1 MQQDARVRFD
11 QREVGFIMEDAK
23 DLNALLKEACEMGG
37 SDLHLS
43 VGTQPRV
50 RVHGNLEN
58 LKYNVLTPNVTANLL
73 MPLLDT
79 YARSVLNSVG
89 QWDMAY
95 SLHKVSRFRVNIF
108 KQKGDLAGVFRVLN
122 EKVPDYTKL
131 GLPLNVFNLYK
142 KRRGLILVVGPTGS
156 GKSTTLASF
165 LSIINQ
171 NLYKHIIT
179 LEEPIE
185 YLHWHARSVVNQR
198 EIGVDCDTFANG
210 LRAALREDPDVILV
224 GEMRDLETT
233 EIAIQS
239 AETGHLVCST
249 LHTLGA
255 AETINRILDMYPERQ
270 QGQVRSQLCSIL
282 EAVVS
287 QQLMPKADGS
297 GYCVAFEVMFR
308 NKEIVK
314 MIRDKRQ
321 DEISD
326 YLNTPEAK
334 AEGMVSMDTTI
345 LDLYKKGTVT
355 RDTALDYAF
364 DRREM
369 VKAMQA
375 LQKPAQKH
383 AGKPANDTSRR

>member
-1 MQQDARVRFD
+1 MEVAKNLDD
-11 QREVGFIMEDAK
+11 LLREAVS
-23 DLNALLKEACEMGG
+23 MGG

-43 VGTQPRV
+43 VGAQPRT
-50 RVHGNLEN
+50 RVHGNLKN
-58 LKYNVLTPNVTANLL
+58 MNYAVITPQVASNLL
-73 MPLLDT
+73 MPLMDT
-79 YARSVLNSVG
+79 LARSTLNTCG
-89 QWDMAY
+89 QYDLAY
-95 SLHKVSRFRVNIF
+95 SIKDVSRFRVNIF

-122 EKVPDYTKL
+122 ETVPDYTKL
-131 GLPLNVFNLYK
+131 GLPINVFNMYK

-165 LSIINQ
+165 LDIINK

-185 YLHWHARSVVNQR
+185 YLHWHSRSLINQR
-198 EIGVDCDTFANG
+198 EIGVDCDSFANG
-210 LRAALREDPDVILV
+210 LRAALREDPDVILI

-233 EIAIQS
+233 EIALQS

-255 AETINRILDMYPERQ
+255 ADTINRIIDMYPEKQ
-270 QGQVRSQLCSIL
+270 HNQVRSQLCAIL

-297 GYCVAFEVMFR
+297 GYVVTYEVMFK
-308 NKEIVK
+308 NKIIQK
-314 MIRDKRQ
+314 MIRDNKI

-326 YLNTPEAK
+326 YLNSDEAK
-334 AEGMVSMDTTI
+334 SQGMVSMDTTI
-345 LDLYKKGTVT
+345 MNLYKKGLVT
-355 RDTALDYAF
+355 KDTALDYAF

-369 VKAMQA
+369 AKKM
-375 LQKPAQKH
+375 
-383 AGKPANDTSRR
+383 GK

>member
-1 MQQDARVRFD
+1 MEVAKNLDD
-11 QREVGFIMEDAK
+11 LLREAVS
-23 DLNALLKEACEMGG
+23 MGG

-43 VGTQPRV
+43 VGAQPRT
-50 RVHGNLEN
+50 RVHGNLKN
-58 LKYNVLTPNVTANLL
+58 MNYAVITPQVASNLL
-73 MPLLDT
+73 MPLMDT
-79 YARSVLNSVG
+79 LARSTLNTCG
-89 QWDMAY
+89 QYDLAY
-95 SLHKVSRFRVNIF
+95 SIKDVSRFRVNIF

-122 EKVPDYTKL
+122 ETVPDYTKL
-131 GLPLNVFNLYK
+131 GLPINVFNMYK

-165 LSIINQ
+165 LDIINK

-185 YLHWHARSVVNQR
+185 YLHWHSRSLINQR
-198 EIGVDCDTFANG
+198 EIGVDCDSFANG
-210 LRAALREDPDVILV
+210 LRAALREDSDVILI

-233 EIAIQS
+233 EIALQS

-255 AETINRILDMYPERQ
+255 ADTINRIIDMYPEKQ
-270 QGQVRSQLCSIL
+270 HNQVRSQLCAIL

-297 GYCVAFEVMFR
+297 GYVVTYEVMFK
-308 NKEIVK
+308 NKTIQK
-314 MIRDKRQ
+314 MIRDKKI

-326 YLNTPEAK
+326 YLNSDEAK
-334 AEGMVSMDTTI
+334 SQGMVSMDTTI
-345 LDLYKKGTVT
+345 MNLYKKGLVT
-355 RDTALDYAF
+355 KDTALDYAF

-369 VKAMQA
+369 AKKM
-375 LQKPAQKH
+375 
-383 AGKPANDTSRR
+383 GK

>member
-1 MQQDARVRFD
+1 MEVAKNLDD
-11 QREVGFIMEDAK
+11 LLREAVS
-23 DLNALLKEACEMGG
+23 MGG

-43 VGTQPRV
+43 VGAQPRT
-50 RVHGNLEN
+50 RVHGNLKN
-58 LKYNVLTPNVTANLL
+58 MNYAVITPQVASNLL
-73 MPLLDT
+73 MPLMDT
-79 YARSVLNSVG
+79 LARSTLNTCG
-89 QWDMAY
+89 QYDLAY
-95 SLHKVSRFRVNIF
+95 SIKDVSRFRVNIF

-122 EKVPDYTKL
+122 ETVPDYTKL
-131 GLPLNVFNLYK
+131 GLPINVFNMYK

-165 LSIINQ
+165 LDIINK

-185 YLHWHARSVVNQR
+185 YLHWHSRSLINQR
-198 EIGVDCDTFANG
+198 EIGVDCDSFANG
-210 LRAALREDPDVILV
+210 LRAALREDPDVILI

-233 EIAIQS
+233 EIALQS

-255 AETINRILDMYPERQ
+255 ADTINRIIDMYPEKQ
-270 QGQVRSQLCSIL
+270 HNQVRSQLCAIL

-297 GYCVAFEVMFR
+297 GYVVTYEVMFK
-308 NKEIVK
+308 NKTIQK
-314 MIRDKRQ
+314 MIRDKKI

-326 YLNTPEAK
+326 YLNSDEAK
-334 AEGMVSMDTTI
+334 SQGMVSMDTTI
-345 LDLYKKGTVT
+345 MNLYKKGLVT
-355 RDTALDYAF
+355 KDTALDYAF

-369 VKAMQA
+369 AKKMS
-375 LQKPAQKH
+375 K
-383 AGKPANDTSRR
+383 

>member
-1 MQQDARVRFD
+1 M
-11 QREVGFIMEDAK
+11 EVAK
-23 DLNALLKEACEMGG
+23 DLDELLREAVSMGG

-43 VGTQPRV
+43 VGAQPRT
-50 RVHGNLEN
+50 RVHGNLKN
-58 LKYNVLTPNVTANLL
+58 MNYAVITPQVASNLL
-73 MPLLDT
+73 MPLMDT
-79 YARSVLNSVG
+79 LARSTLNTCG
-89 QWDMAY
+89 QYDLAY
-95 SLHKVSRFRVNIF
+95 SIKDVSRFRVNIF

-122 EKVPDYTKL
+122 ETVPDYTKL
-131 GLPLNVFNLYK
+131 GLPINVFNMYK

-165 LSIINQ
+165 LDIINK

-185 YLHWHARSVVNQR
+185 YLHWHSRSLINQR
-198 EIGVDCDTFANG
+198 EIGVDCDSFANG
-210 LRAALREDPDVILV
+210 LRAALREDPDVILI

-233 EIAIQS
+233 EIALQS

-255 AETINRILDMYPERQ
+255 ADTINRIIDMYPEKQ
-270 QGQVRSQLCSIL
+270 HNQVRSQLCAIL

-297 GYCVAFEVMFR
+297 GYVVTYEVMFK
-308 NKEIVK
+308 NKTIQK
-314 MIRDKRQ
+314 MIRDKKI

-326 YLNTPEAK
+326 YLNSDEAK
-334 AEGMVSMDTTI
+334 SQGMVSMDTTI
-345 LDLYKKGTVT
+345 MNLYKKGLVT
-355 RDTALDYAF
+355 KDTALDYAF

-369 VKAMQA
+369 AKKM
-375 LQKPAQKH
+375 
-383 AGKPANDTSRR
+383 GK

>member
-1 MQQDARVRFD
+1 MEVAKNLDD
-11 QREVGFIMEDAK
+11 LLREAVS
-23 DLNALLKEACEMGG
+23 MGG

-43 VGTQPRV
+43 VGAQPRT
-50 RVHGNLEN
+50 RVHGNLKN
-58 LKYNVLTPNVTANLL
+58 MNYAVITPQVASNLL
-73 MPLLDT
+73 MPLMDT
-79 YARSVLNSVG
+79 LARSTLNTCG
-89 QWDMAY
+89 QYDLAY
-95 SLHKVSRFRVNIF
+95 SIKDVSRFRVNIF

-122 EKVPDYTKL
+122 ETVPDYTKL
-131 GLPLNVFNLYK
+131 GLPINVFNMYK

-165 LSIINQ
+165 LDIINK

-185 YLHWHARSVVNQR
+185 YLHWHSRSLINQR
-198 EIGVDCDTFANG
+198 EIGVDCDSFANG
-210 LRAALREDPDVILV
+210 LRAALREDPDVILI

-233 EIAIQS
+233 EIALQS

-255 AETINRILDMYPERQ
+255 ADTINRIIDMYPEKQ
-270 QGQVRSQLCSIL
+270 HNQVRSQLCAIL

-297 GYCVAFEVMFR
+297 GYVVTYEVMFK
-308 NKEIVK
+308 NKTIQK
-314 MIRDKRQ
+314 MIRDKKI

-326 YLNTPEAK
+326 YLNSDEAK
-334 AEGMVSMDTTI
+334 SQGMVSMDTTI
-345 LDLYKKGTVT
+345 MNLYKKGLVT
-355 RDTALDYAF
+355 KETALDYAF

-369 VKAMQA
+369 AKKM
-375 LQKPAQKH
+375 
-383 AGKPANDTSRR
+383 GK

>member
-1 MQQDARVRFD
+1 MEVAKNLDD
-11 QREVGFIMEDAK
+11 LLREAVS
-23 DLNALLKEACEMGG
+23 MGG

-43 VGTQPRV
+43 VGAQPRT
-50 RVHGNLEN
+50 RVHGNLKN
-58 LKYNVLTPNVTANLL
+58 MNYAVITPQVASNLL
-73 MPLLDT
+73 MPLMDT
-79 YARSVLNSVG
+79 LARSTLNTCG
-89 QWDMAY
+89 QYDLAY
-95 SLHKVSRFRVNIF
+95 SIKDVSRFRVNIF

-122 EKVPDYTKL
+122 ETVPDYTKL
-131 GLPLNVFNLYK
+131 GLPINVFNMYK

-165 LSIINQ
+165 LDIINK

-185 YLHWHARSVVNQR
+185 YLHWHSRSLINQR
-198 EIGVDCDTFANG
+198 EIGVDCDSFANG
-210 LRAALREDPDVILV
+210 LRAALREDPDVILI

-233 EIAIQS
+233 EIALQS

-255 AETINRILDMYPERQ
+255 ADTINRIIDMYPEKQ
-270 QGQVRSQLCSIL
+270 HNQVRSQLCAIL

-297 GYCVAFEVMFR
+297 GYVVTYEVMFK
-308 NKEIVK
+308 NKTIQK
-314 MIRDKRQ
+314 MIRDKKI

-326 YLNTPEAK
+326 YLNSDEAK
-334 AEGMVSMDTTI
+334 SQGMVSMDTTI
-345 LDLYKKGTVT
+345 MNLYKKGLVT
-355 RDTALDYAF
+355 KDTALDYAF

-369 VKAMQA
+369 AKKM
-375 LQKPAQKH
+375 
-383 AGKPANDTSRR
+383 GK

>member
-1 MQQDARVRFD
+1 MEVAKNLDD
-11 QREVGFIMEDAK
+11 LLREAVS
-23 DLNALLKEACEMGG
+23 MGG

-43 VGTQPRV
+43 VGAQPRT
-50 RVHGNLEN
+50 RVHGNLKN
-58 LKYNVLTPNVTANLL
+58 MNYAVITPQVASNLL
-73 MPLLDT
+73 MPLMDT
-79 YARSVLNSVG
+79 LARSTLNTCG
-89 QWDMAY
+89 QYDLAY
-95 SLHKVSRFRVNIF
+95 SIKDVSRFRVNIF

-122 EKVPDYTKL
+122 ETVPDYTKL
-131 GLPLNVFNLYK
+131 GLPINVFNMYK

-165 LSIINQ
+165 LDIINK

-185 YLHWHARSVVNQR
+185 YLHWHSRSLINQR
-198 EIGVDCDTFANG
+198 EIGVDCDSFANG
-210 LRAALREDPDVILV
+210 LRAALREDPDVILI

-233 EIAIQS
+233 EIALQS

-255 AETINRILDMYPERQ
+255 ADTINRIIDMYPEKQ
-270 QGQVRSQLCSIL
+270 HNQVRSQLCAIL

-297 GYCVAFEVMFR
+297 GYVVTYEVMFK
-308 NKEIVK
+308 NKTIQK
-314 MIRDKRQ
+314 MIRDKKI

-326 YLNTPEAK
+326 YLNSNEAK
-334 AEGMVSMDTTI
+334 SQGMVSMDTTI
-345 LDLYKKGTVT
+345 MNLYKKGLVT
-355 RDTALDYAF
+355 KDTALDYAF

-369 VKAMQA
+369 AKKM
-375 LQKPAQKH
+375 
-383 AGKPANDTSRR
+383 GK